1 MKFKKS
7 VLSLSGSALGRAVFV
22 YLCSASRRS
31 VCFHINAGVQG
42 VVIVISYFREVFT
55 ARGVQESRDCR
66 QCEIVKPLFVV
77 DTTKKPR

>member
-1 MKFKKS
+1 MFCLL
-7 VLSLSGSALGRAVFV
+7 VALHLDGQYFV

>member
-22 YLCSASRRS
+22 YLSDVLFVFILMREFR
-31 VCFHINAGVQG
+31 G

-55 ARGVQESRDCR
+55 ARGVQESRDRR